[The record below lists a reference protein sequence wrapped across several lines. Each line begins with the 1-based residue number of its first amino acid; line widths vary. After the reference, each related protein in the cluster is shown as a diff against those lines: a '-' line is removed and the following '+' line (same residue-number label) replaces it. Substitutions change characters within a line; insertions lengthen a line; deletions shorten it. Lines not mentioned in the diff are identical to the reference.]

1 VDEVLGDVIP
11 VTDRSYIVR
20 VVRAGVAGGLAAGT
34 ALIVGALNFLPALA
48 LGPIVEHLRMIAS
61 SLKNT

>member
-20 VVRAGVAGGLAAGT
+20 VVRVDVAGGLAAGT
-34 ALIVGALNFLPALA
+34 DGFRLFA
-48 LGPIVEHLRMIAS
+48 
-61 SLKNT
+61 T